1 MTSYII
7 NTTSDKM
14 DETSFKQRRTKKMKQ
29 KENFEY
35 NGKFTSKH
43 LRITQELKEKHI
55 KKAND
60 H

>member
-1 MTSYII
+1 
-7 NTTSDKM
+7 M
-14 DETSFKQRRTKKMKQ
+14 DETSFKQRRTKKLKQ